1 MSSWIIYSIL
11 CLLTWGIWGIFL
23 KLSYREL
30 SWLETYF
37 ISSLTSFSLALA
49 IYLVYKGR
57 IDFVNKQFYII
68 LAGIAGLLGGGGYV
82 FFVKAIESGKAS
94 IVIPLTALYP
104 AITALLAIVFLGEK
118 VSVLQAI
125 GIVLAIVAAI
135 ILSIG

>member
-11 CLLTWGIWGIFL
+11 CLVTWGVWGIFL

-37 ISSLTSFSLALA
+37 ISSLTSFLLALT
-49 IYLVYKGR
+49 IYVAYKGR
-57 IDFVNKQFYII
+57 IDFVNKQFYIA

-118 VSVLQAI
+118 VSMLQAI